1 MGILRLAVSTI
12 LIACLLNS
20 VPAYSQPSPL
30 ITFTKKNITLREALD
45 EIHKQT
51 NYTYAGESIFTQYS
65 HRISISVRNAPL
77 SLVLDSCFRDQPFT
91 YEIVGT
97 AIVVQA
103 RPVRDQTVHG
113 WIFDEK
119 KQPLE
124 GVTIL
129 VRGEPMTAA
138 VSRVSGEFSIHMHFA
153 DDRLVF
159 SSVGYEMQELM
170 PKEGEDAVVILR
182 EKIGEL
188 SDVVVVHNGY
198 TEKTLKASTGSSD
211 VVGTALISRRVSTSL
226 MDRID
231 GVTSSVLF
239 NKNIQANTNQS
250 SITIRG
256 RSTIFANPNPLIVID
271 NFPYYG
277 DIGNINPEDV
287 ESITILKDAAAASI
301 WGAASGNG
309 VIVITT
315 KKGKLNQAPKW
326 SFTTSQTVGEK
337 PDLYYQPVLS
347 SADYIDIQQF
357 LFRNKFYNGALSP
370 FQHGAITP
378 AVEIFDAASKG
389 TLSST
394 DSATQIN
401 LLKGQDKR
409 RDLSRYF
416 YQHSLNS
423 QYALNVTGGGAKNNY
438 YLSGGFDENRSNL
451 VRNLYKR
458 ATLTGSNTYLVLQDR
473 MEVTTGVSFASSKFY
488 NNNSGVV
495 PGYYP
500 YAKYADAR
508 GNPLPI
514 NIGFK
519 NSYIDT
525 VGGGQLLDWHYVPLN
540 ELKNSDNTTNL
551 ADYRINVGIKYAVRK
566 GLDIRAYYQYGW
578 GDSIGSNYQSIQ
590 TYFARNLINSFA
602 QYKNGLFTF
611 PVPQGG
617 ILDETRNTYAANSA
631 RLQVNY
637 QDSLFRRGLL
647 NATAGAEVR
656 DIEGESRRTRLY
668 GYEKGVGSSRPVNY
682 DSSWQQFP
690 NFGTSKI
697 PYLDLNG
704 NTAERYISYYVN
716 GDYTYLGR
724 YTLSASARW
733 DESNLF
739 GVKAN
744 QRGVPLWSVGG
755 AWFLS
760 REKFYKADWLS
771 FLKLRVTD
779 GFNGN
784 IDRSTS
790 AFTTAYFNQGGNSYG
805 VGSATITN
813 PANPSLRWEKIN
825 IFNAG
830 LDFSFREDRFG
841 GSIDYFIKE
850 GEDLIGESPL
860 DPTVGLTTFRSN
872 VANMSDH
879 GIDFS
884 MHANN
889 RIGNIHW
896 NSILLFSY
904 VEDKVTV
911 YKEKIGPVYNYLGGT
926 SISPIVG
933 RPLYSLFAL
942 RWMGLDSKGNPQGLL
957 DGKVSTQYGAMLGSG
972 DLNDLVYMGPL
983 TPRGFGS
990 WRNNL
995 SWRQWG
1001 LSWNIVYKLGYV
1013 FQRSSILYSYVF
1025 TGGSPGSPDY
1035 ERRWQNPGDEANT
1048 NVPSM
1053 VYSLD
1058 RSRDNFY
1065 QNSTVLTEKGDH
1077 IRLQDIQ
1084 LSYDLVRSDIR
1095 RLPVSRV
1102 KIYLYANNIG
1112 IIWKANHAGLDPD
1125 YVTGVPN
1132 PRTLAIGLKTDF

>member
-20 VPAYSQPSPL
+20 LPAYSQPSPL
-30 ITFTKKNITLREALD
+30 ITLTKKNLTLQEALD

-51 NYTYAGESIFTQYS
+51 GYTYAGESNFTQNS
-65 HRISISVRNAPL
+65 HRISISAHKAPL
-77 SLVLDSCFRDQPFT
+77 SLVLDSCFKDQPVT

-97 AIVVQA
+97 AIVIQP
-103 RPVRDQTVHG
+103 RPVKDQNIHG
-113 WIFDEK
+113 WVFNDKRE
-119 KQPLE
+119 PLE

-138 VSRVSGEFSIHMHFA
+138 ISRVTGEFSIHMHFA
-153 DDRLVF
+153 DDRLVI
-159 SSVGYEMQELM
+159 SSVGYEMQELT
-170 PKEGEDAVVILR
+170 PREGEDAVVYLK

-198 TEKTLKASTGSSD
+198 TEKTQKASTGSSD
-211 VVGTALISRRVSTSL
+211 VVGTALISRRVATSL

-287 ESITILKDAAAASI
+287 ESVTILKDAASAAI
-301 WGAASGNG
+301 WGATSGNG

-315 KKGKLNQAPKW
+315 KKGRLNQVPKW
-326 SFTTSQTVGEK
+326 SFTTSQTIGEK
-337 PDLYYQPVLS
+337 PDLFYQQILS

-357 LFRNKFYNGALSP
+357 LYRNKFYNGALSP
-370 FQHGAITP
+370 FQHGAVAP
-378 AVEIFDAASKG
+378 AVEIFDATSKNI
-389 TLSST
+389 LSPA
-394 DSATQIN
+394 DSASQIN
-401 LLKGQDKR
+401 ALKRQDRR

-423 QYALNVTGGGAKNNY
+423 QYALNVSGGGPKNTF

-451 VRNLYKR
+451 VRDLYKR
-458 ATLTGSNTYLVLQDR
+458 VTLNGSNTYLVLQDK
-473 MEVTTGVSFASSKFY
+473 MEVTTGVSFANSKFY
-488 NNNSGVV
+488 NNNTGVIPV
-495 PGYYP
+495 IYP
-500 YAKYADAR
+500 YAKLADAN

-514 NIGFK
+514 NYGFK

-525 VGGGQLLDWHYVPLN
+525 AGGGQLLDWHYVPLN
-540 ELKNSDNTTNL
+540 ELKNSDNSTNL
-551 ADYRINVGIKYAVRK
+551 ADYRINVGLKYMIRK
-566 GLDIRAYYQYGW
+566 GLDVRAYYQYGW
-578 GDSIGSNYQSIQ
+578 GDSISSNYQSLQ
-590 TYFARNLINSFA
+590 TFYTRNLINSFA
-602 QYKNGLFTF
+602 QYNNGVFF
-611 PVPQGG
+611 YPVPHGG
-617 ILDETRNTYAANSA
+617 ILDEIRNTYTANSA

-637 QDSLFRRGLL
+637 QDSLFHHGLL
-647 NATAGAEVR
+647 SLAGGAEVR
-656 DIEGESRRTRLY
+656 DIEGESSRTRLY
-668 GYEKGVGSSRPVNY
+668 GYEKGVGISAPVNY
-682 DSSWQQFP
+682 DTLWPQYPS
-690 NFGTSKI
+690 FGTAKI
-697 PYLDLNG
+697 PYNNVNG
-704 NTAERYISYYVN
+704 NTAERYISYYIN

-760 REKFYKADWLS
+760 REKFYKLDWLP

-790 AFTTAYFNQGGNSYG
+790 AFTTAYFSQGGNFYG
-805 VGSATITN
+805 ATSATITN

-830 LDFSFREDRFG
+830 LDFSFPKDRFG
-841 GSIDYFIKE
+841 GSVDYFIKQ
-850 GEDLIGESPL
+850 GEDLIGETPL
-860 DPTVGLTTFRSN
+860 DPTVGLTSFRSN

-879 GIDFS
+879 GVDFS
-884 MHANN
+884 LHANN
-889 RIGNIHW
+889 KIGNIHW
-896 NSILLFSY
+896 NSVLLFSY
-904 VEDKVTV
+904 VEDKVTI
-911 YKEKIGPVYNYLGGT
+911 YKEKIGPVYNYLPGN
-926 SISPIVG
+926 SINPIVG

-957 DGKVSTQYGAMLGSG
+957 DGKVSTRYGAMLGSA

-983 TPRGFGS
+983 APRGFGS

-995 SWRQWG
+995 AWRQWG
-1001 LSWNIVYKLGYV
+1001 LSWNIVYKFGYV
-1013 FQRSSILYSYVF
+1013 FRRNSIFYTSVF
-1025 TGGSPGSPDY
+1025 GGSSFGSPDY
-1035 ERRWQNPGDEANT
+1035 ERRWQNPGDET
-1048 NVPSM
+1048 RTSVPSM
-1053 VYSLD
+1053 IFSSDVN
-1058 RSRDNFY
+1058 RDAFY
-1065 QNSTVLTEKGDH
+1065 QYSTVLVEKGDH

-1084 LSYDLVRSDIR
+1084 LSYDIARLDHQH
-1095 RLPVSRV
+1095 LPVSRIKV
-1102 KIYLYANNIG
+1102 YLYANNLG
-1112 IIWKANHAGLDPD
+1112 ILWKANHAGIDPD
-1125 YVTGVPN
+1125 YVTGMPN

>member
-1 MGILRLAVSTI
+1 MGIIRLAVSTI
-12 LIACLLNS
+12 LIACLFKSL
-20 VPAYSQPSPL
+20 PAYSQPSPL
-30 ITFTKKNITLREALD
+30 ITLNKKNLTLQEALD

-51 NYTYAGESIFTQYS
+51 GYTYAGESNFAQYS
-65 HRISISVRNAPL
+65 HRVSISARKAPL
-77 SLVLDSCFRDQPFT
+77 SMVLDSIFRDQPVT
-91 YEIVGT
+91 YEIVG
-97 AIVVQA
+97 AGIVINP
-103 RPVRDQTVHG
+103 RPVRDQNVHG
-113 WIFDEK
+113 WVFNDKRE
-119 KQPLE
+119 PLE

-138 VSRVSGEFSIHMHFA
+138 VSRVTGEFSIHMHFA
-153 DDRLVF
+153 DDRLLI
-159 SSVGYEMQELM
+159 SSVGYEMQEVM
-170 PKEGEDAVVILR
+170 PREGEDAVVYLK

-226 MDRID
+226 LDRID

-287 ESITILKDAAAASI
+287 ESITILKDAASAAI
-301 WGAASGNG
+301 WGAFSGNG

-326 SFTTSQTVGEK
+326 SFTTSQTIGEK

-357 LFRNKFYNGALSP
+357 LYRNKFYNGALSP
-370 FQHGAITP
+370 FQHLAVTP

-389 TLSST
+389 MVSAG
-394 DSATQIN
+394 DSASQIN
-401 LLKGQDKR
+401 ALKGLDRR
-409 RDLSRYF
+409 RDISRYF
-416 YQHSLNS
+416 YQRSLNS
-423 QYALNVTGGGAKNNY
+423 QYALSVSGGGTKNTF

-451 VRNLYKR
+451 VRDLYKR
-458 ATLTGSNTYLVLQDR
+458 VTLNGSNTYLVLQDK
-473 MEVTTGVSFASSKFY
+473 MEVTTGVSFANSKFY
-488 NNNSGVV
+488 NNNTGVI
-495 PGYYP
+495 PAIYP
-500 YAKYADAR
+500 YLKLADAN

-514 NIGFK
+514 NFGLK

-525 VGGGQLLDWHYVPLN
+525 AGGGQLLDWHYVPLN

-551 ADYRINVGIKYAVRK
+551 ADYRINVGLKYMIRK
-566 GLDIRAYYQYGW
+566 GLDVRAYYQYGW
-578 GDSIGSNYQSIQ
+578 GDSISSNYQSVQ
-590 TYFARNLINSFA
+590 TYNTRNLINSYA
-602 QYKNGLFTF
+602 QYNNGLFSF
-611 PVPQGG
+611 PIPQGG
-617 ILDETRNTYAANSA
+617 ILDEIRNTYTANSA

-637 QDSLFRRGLL
+637 QDSLFRHGLINL
-647 NATAGAEVR
+647 AGGAEIR
-656 DIEGESRRTRLY
+656 DIEGESHRTRLY
-668 GYEKGVGSSRPVNY
+668 GYEKGVGISVPVNY
-682 DSSWQQFP
+682 DTLWPQYPS
-690 NFGTSKI
+690 FGTAKI
-697 PYLDLNG
+697 PYYNVNG
-704 NTAERYISYYVN
+704 STAERYISYYLN

-760 REKFYKADWLS
+760 REKFYKLDWLS
-771 FLKLRVTD
+771 FLKLRITD

-790 AFTTAYFNQGGNSYG
+790 AFTTAYFNAGGNSYG
-805 VGSATITN
+805 NSSAIITN

-825 IFNAG
+825 IFNTG
-830 LDFSFREDRFG
+830 LDFSFPKDRFG
-841 GSIDYFIKE
+841 GSIDYFIKQ
-850 GEDLIGESPL
+850 GEDLIGETPL
-860 DPTVGLTTFRSN
+860 DPTVGLTSFRSN
-872 VANMSDH
+872 VANMSDR
-879 GIDFS
+879 GVDFS
-884 MHANN
+884 LHANN
-889 RIGNIHW
+889 KLGNIHW
-896 NSILLFSY
+896 NSVLLFSY
-904 VEDKVTV
+904 VEDKVTI
-911 YKEKIGPVYNYLGGT
+911 YKEKIGPVYNYLPGN

-942 RWMGLDSKGNPQGLL
+942 RWMGLDPKGNPQGLL
-957 DGKVSTQYGAMLGSG
+957 DGKVSTKYGTMLGSA

-990 WRNNL
+990 WRNSL
-995 SWRQWG
+995 AWRQWG
-1001 LSWNIVYKLGYV
+1001 MSWNIVYKFGYV
-1013 FQRSSILYSYVF
+1013 FRRNSIFYTSVF
-1025 TGGSPGSPDY
+1025 GGSSFGNADY
-1035 ERRWQNPGDEANT
+1035 ERRWQNPGDETKT
-1048 NVPSM
+1048 NVPAM
-1053 VYSLD
+1053 IYSPD
-1058 RSRDNFY
+1058 VNRDAFY
-1065 QNSTVLTEKGDH
+1065 QYSTVLVEKGDH

-1084 LSYDLVRSDIR
+1084 LSYDLVRAEHIH
-1095 RLPVSRV
+1095 LPVSRIKV
-1102 KIYLYANNIG
+1102 YLYANNIG
-1112 IIWKANHAGLDPD
+1112 ILWKANHAGIDPD
-1125 YVTGVPN
+1125 YVTGMPN

>member
-1 MGILRLAVSTI
+1 
-12 LIACLLNS
+12 
-20 VPAYSQPSPL
+20 
-30 ITFTKKNITLREALD
+30 LD

-51 NYTYAGESIFTQYS
+51 GYTYAGESNFTQYS
-65 HRISISVRNAPL
+65 HRISIAAHKAPL
-77 SLVLDSCFRDQPFT
+77 SLVLDSCFKDQPFT
-91 YEIVGT
+91 YEIVGN
-97 AIVVQA
+97 AIVIQP
-103 RPVRDQTVHG
+103 RPVRDQNIHG
-113 WIFDEK
+113 WVFNDKRE
-119 KQPLE
+119 PLE

-138 VSRVSGEFSIHMHFA
+138 ISRVTGEFSIHLHFA
-153 DDRLVF
+153 DDRLMI
-159 SSVGYEMQELM
+159 SSVGYEMQELT
-170 PKEGEDAVVILR
+170 PKEGEDAVVYLR

-198 TEKTLKASTGSSD
+198 TEKTLKASTGASD

-287 ESITILKDAAAASI
+287 ESITILKDAASAAI
-301 WGAASGNG
+301 WGAFSGNG

-315 KKGKLNQAPKW
+315 KKGRINQAPKW
-326 SFTTSQTVGEK
+326 SFTTSQTIGEK

-357 LFRNKFYNGALSP
+357 LYRNKFYNGQLSS
-370 FQHGAITP
+370 FQHGAVTP
-378 AVEIFDAASKG
+378 AVEIFDATSKG
-389 TLSST
+389 TLSSG
-394 DSATQIN
+394 DSAAQIN
-401 LLKGQDKR
+401 ALKGQDVR

-416 YQHSLNS
+416 YQRSLNS
-423 QYALNVTGGGAKNNY
+423 QYALNVSGGGPKNTF

-458 ATLTGSNTYLVLQDR
+458 VTLNGSNTYLALQDKL
-473 MEVTTGVSFASSKFY
+473 EVTTGVSFATSKFY
-488 NNNSGVV
+488 NNNIGVIPV
-495 PGYYP
+495 YYP
-500 YAKYADAR
+500 YARLVDGS

-514 NIGFK
+514 NFGLK
-519 NSYIDT
+519 NSYMDT
-525 VGGGQLLDWHYVPLN
+525 AGGGQLLDWHYVPLN
-540 ELKNSDNTTNL
+540 ELKKSDNTTYL
-551 ADYRINVGIKYAVRK
+551 ADYRINVGLRYTIRK
-566 GLDIRAYYQYGW
+566 GLDVRAYYQYGW
-578 GDSIGSNYQSIQ
+578 GDSISSNYQSLQ
-590 TYFARNLINSFA
+590 TYYTRNLINSYA
-602 QYKNGLFTF
+602 QYSNGLFSF

-617 ILDETRNTYAANSA
+617 ILDEIRNTYTANSA
-631 RLQVNY
+631 RLQVDY
-637 QDSLFRRGLL
+637 RDSIFRNGSL
-647 NATAGAEVR
+647 NVASGVEVR
-656 DIEGESRRTRLY
+656 GIEGEARRTRLY
-668 GYEKGVGSSRPVNY
+668 GYEKGVGNSIPVNY
-682 DSSWQQFP
+682 DSLWPQYSS
-690 NFGTSKI
+690 FGKLKI
-697 PYLDLNG
+697 PYLDVNG
-704 NTAERYISYYVN
+704 STAERYISYYIN

-744 QRGVPLWSVGG
+744 QRGVPLWSVGS

-760 REKFYKADWLS
+760 REKFYKLDWLP

-790 AFTTAYFNQGGNSYG
+790 AFTTAYFNSGGNSYG
-805 VGSATITN
+805 APSSVITN

-830 LDFSFREDRFG
+830 LDFSFPKDKFG
-841 GSIDYFIKE
+841 GSIDYFIKQ
-850 GEDLIGESPL
+850 GEDLIGETPL
-860 DPTVGLTTFRSN
+860 DPTVGLPTFRSN

-879 GIDFS
+879 GVDFNL
-884 MHANN
+884 HTNN

-896 NSILLFSY
+896 NSVLLFSY

-911 YKEKIGPVYNYLGGT
+911 YKEKIGPVSNYLSGST
-926 SISPIVG
+926 INPIVG

-957 DGKVSTQYGAMLGSG
+957 DGKVTNQYANILGSANL
-972 DLNDLVYMGPL
+972 DDLVYKGPIS
-983 TPRGFGS
+983 PRGFGS
-990 WRNNL
+990 WRNSL
-995 SWRQWG
+995 SWSNWA
-1001 LSWNIVYKLGYV
+1001 LSWNIVYKFGYV
-1013 FQRSSILYSYVF
+1013 FRRNSIFYTSVF
-1025 TGGSPGSPDY
+1025 TGASPGNPDY
-1035 ERRWQNPGDEANT
+1035 KQRWQNPGDENRT

-1053 VYSLD
+1053 IYSLD
-1058 RSRDNFY
+1058 RSRDDFY
-1065 QNSTVLTEKGDH
+1065 KNSTVLVDKGDH

-1084 LSYDLVRSDIR
+1084 LSYDIVRTDHQ
-1095 RLPVSRV
+1095 RLPLSRV
-1102 KIYLYANNIG
+1102 KVYLYANNIG
-1112 IIWKANHAGLDPD
+1112 ILWKANHVGVDPD
-1125 YVTGVPN
+1125 YIAGTPN